1 MRPKPLLALLL
12 LAASLSCGILA
23 FTFWPKAETAAE
35 PPGFAAPDFTWQTF
49 DGKSSALKD
58 SAGRV
63 SVLHF
68 WASWCAPCK
77 AEFPHLLQAVKDH
90 PDIVFLALSSDS
102 DRTKA
107 EKFLT
112 EMGATP
118 APANL
123 LFGWD
128 KDKKITYDLFM
139 TAAYPE
145 TIILDKQHRLR
156 RKIPGVAEWQSKEL
170 QAYLQQLQT
179 E

>member
-1 MRPKPLLALLL
+1 MRSNHLTAILL
-12 LAASLSCGILA
+12 LAAALCGTLA
-23 FTFWPKAETAAE
+23 FVFWPQADAPSA
-35 PPGFAAPDFTWQTF
+35 PPGFAAPDFAWQTF

-63 SVLHF
+63 TVLHF

-77 AEFPHLLQAVKDH
+77 AEFPHLLQAVKQN

-139 TAAYPE
+139 TVAYPE

-156 RKIPGVAEWQSKEL
+156 RKIPGVAEWQNKEL
-170 QAYLQQLQT
+170 EAYLQQLQK

>member
-1 MRPKPLLALLL
+1 MRTKPVLAALLTAAL
-12 LAASLSCGILA
+12 LCGFLA
-23 FTFWPKAETAAE
+23 YTIWPKAEPAAE
-35 PPGFAAPDFTWQTF
+35 PPGFAAPDFTWHTF
-49 DGKSSALKD
+49 DGKSGARKD

-63 SVLHF
+63 TVLHF

-77 AEFPHLLQAVKDH
+77 AEFPQLLQAAKQH

-102 DRTKA
+102 DRAKA

-112 EMGATP
+112 EMGAMP

-123 LFGWD
+123 VFAWD

-139 TAAYPE
+139 TVAYPE

-156 RKIPGVAEWQSKEL
+156 RKIPGVAEWQGKEL
-170 QAYLQQLQT
+170 QDYLQRLQK

>member
-1 MRPKPLLALLL
+1 MRTKPLVTPLLITAIL
-12 LAASLSCGILA
+12 CGAMA
-23 FTFWPKAETAAE
+23 FVFWPQAEAPSS
-35 PPGFAAPDFTWQTF
+35 PPGFAAPSFTWQTF

-58 SAGRV
+58 SAGRAT
-63 SVLHF
+63 VLHF

-77 AEFPHLLQAVKDH
+77 AEFPLLMQAVKQN
-90 PDIVFLALSSDS
+90 PDIIFLALSSDS
-102 DRTKA
+102 DRGKA
-107 EKFLT
+107 EKFLA

-118 APANL
+118 APTNL
-123 LFGWD
+123 LLGWD

-139 TAAYPE
+139 TVAYPE

-170 QAYLQQLQT
+170 QAYLRQLQK